1 MLTSSNISQVTTVNT
16 LKCIFVLGTAGS
28 GKSLLTSKLYEY
40 YASNGA
46 FAAILNLDPGVES
59 LPYTPDMDV
68 RDRIDIL
75 SIMRQYDLGPNGA
88 LVMANDMIASQLS
101 QLQTEIDAVNPDYLI
116 VDTPGQIEL
125 FAYRSSGPFL
135 ASELNA
141 DSKTGLFLF
150 DGAMAG
156 TPANFISLSMLS
168 LSIRLR
174 LQLPFITVLSKSDLS
189 GISIDSI
196 IQWATDITSALDAT
210 SNVDGETYSLISTI
224 SSTLNQEDYAQDM
237 IPVSSATGD
246 GLVDLESS
254 LSRMLLMG
262 EEVED

>member
-1 MLTSSNISQVTTVNT
+1 M
-16 LKCIFVLGTAGS
+16 LGTAGS

-40 YASNGA
+40 YTANGA

-59 LPYTPDMDV
+59 LPYTPDVDV
-68 RDRIDIL
+68 RDRIDIV
-75 SIMRQYDLGPNGA
+75 SIMRQYDLGPNGG

-101 QLQTEIDAVNPDYLI
+101 AIQTEVDAVNPDYLI

-135 ASELNA
+135 VSELAA

-156 TPANFISLSMLS
+156 NVVNFISLNL
-168 LSIRLR
+168 LAVSIRLR
-174 LQLPFITVLSKSDLS
+174 LRLPFITILSKSDLPEVPVDN
-189 GISIDSI
+189 IT
-196 IQWATDITSALDAT
+196 QWAMDTTLALDTA
-210 SNVDGETYSLISTI
+210 SDIDGETYSLISTI
-224 SSTLNQEDYAQDM
+224 SSSLNQEDYAQEL

-246 GLVDLESS
+246 GLVSLEAA
-254 LSRMLLMG
+254 LSRVSSMG